1 MTTTTRG
8 NYERHDIEYQMWLH
22 EGQIAAIKNYP
33 QLAFTAQW
41 QLFDIAVSN
50 RNEGYTVCL
59 NGETVT
65 TDDSLRRLNN
75 KGLVERDHVTKKDT
89 FYLYKA
95 WWNPTP
101 FIHICGKDYTKKV
114 DRVIK
119 CYTNFESTDNVSLYV
134 NDTLIET
141 VNPSDY
147 IAQFTGYT
155 FTEGDEIKVSC
166 GNVED
171 SFTI

>member
-1 MTTTTRG
+1 M
-8 NYERHDIEYQMWLH
+8 
-22 EGQIAAIKNYP
+22 
-33 QLAFTAQW
+33 
-41 QLFDIAVSN
+41 
-50 RNEGYTVCL
+50 
-59 NGETVT
+59 
-65 TDDSLRRLNN
+65 NN
-75 KGLVERDHVTKKDT
+75 KGLVERDHLTKKDT

-95 WWNPTP
+95 WWNPSP

-141 VNPSDY
+141 VNPSNY
-147 IAQFTGYT
+147 IAQFTAYT
-155 FTEGDEIKVSC
+155 FTTEDEIKVSC

-171 SFTI
+171 SFII